1 MFSLLPDE
9 LIKHIHDFNDIY
21 EVMNYVLVCKNF
33 HKVSNDVTQQK
44 MCHLIYL
51 NRKYGVDQTFW
62 KIQTVEQAEYY
73 MMLIQ
78 PHIWQPWWP
87 TMEVDEELHDYIQDK
102 VLEYYRQVISG
113 VYTETQSVQYSEETH
128 ALKL

>member
-9 LIKHIHDFNDIY
+9 LIKHIHVFNDVN
-21 EVMNYVLVCKNF
+21 EVINYVLVCKNF
-33 HKVSNDVTQQK
+33 HKLTNVIREQK

-62 KIQTVEQAEYY
+62 KMETIEQAKYY

-78 PHIWQPWWP
+78 PHIWQDWWP
-87 TMEVDEELHDYIQDK
+87 RLDANQKLHDYIQDK

-113 VYTETQSVQYSEETH
+113 MYTEHQKVEYSEEAN